1 MKHPR
6 WTGYVFEPDGLDQY
20 EVRRWEGWYR
30 HITLAMPAQAYLVVT
45 REAAAAEREKG
56 DPKSGSREVRQ

>member
-1 MKHPR
+1 
-6 WTGYVFEPDGLDQY
+6 VFEPDGLDQY

-30 HITLAMPAQAYLVVT
+30 HITLAMLAQAYLVVT